1 MSQHPQHTRVMLVDD
16 TPARAAMLEQA
27 LVDCGFEVVCRMA
40 SAQGL
45 MKQVAEHQ
53 PDVVIVDIESP
64 DRDMLEH
71 MTVLNQHLPKPVIMF
86 AEQGDS
92 NTIDRAIRA
101 GVSAYVVDGLNP
113 ERVRSIVDVAV
124 ARFREFQ
131 ALRNELQQTR
141 TRLADRQ
148 VIEKAKALLI
158 QHRQMDED
166 EAYHAM
172 RKLAMDR
179 SQRLVDVANDIVS
192 VLGLLAPKSQRTRI
206 NENQSDPGL
215 YAAHR

>member
-1 MSQHPQHTRVMLVDD
+1 VSEQPQHTRVMLVDD

-27 LVDCGFEVVCRMA
+27 LTDCGFEVICRMA

-148 VIEKAKALLI
+148 VIDKAKALLI

-179 SQRLVDVANDIVS
+179 SQKLVDVANDIVS
-192 VLGLLAPKSQRTRI
+192 VLGLLAPKSQRTRD
-206 NENQSDPGL
+206 Q
-215 YAAHR
+215 

>member
-1 MSQHPQHTRVMLVDD
+1 MSEQPQHTRVMLVDD

-27 LVDCGFEVVCRMA
+27 LTDCGFEVVCRMA

-113 ERVRSIVDVAV
+113 DRVRSIVDVAV

-148 VIEKAKALLI
+148 VIDKAKALLI

-179 SQRLVDVANDIVS
+179 SQKLVDVANDIVS
-192 VLGLLAPKSQRTRI
+192 VLGLLAPKSQRTRD
-206 NENQSDPGL
+206 Q
-215 YAAHR
+215 

>member
-1 MSQHPQHTRVMLVDD
+1 MLVDD

-27 LVDCGFEVVCRMA
+27 LTDCGFEVVCRMA

-141 TRLADRQ
+141 TRLADRL
-148 VIEKAKALLI
+148 VIDKAKALLI

-179 SQRLVDVANDIVS
+179 SQKLVDVANDIVS
-192 VLGLLAPKSQRTRI
+192 VLGLLAPKSQRTRD
-206 NENQSDPGL
+206 Q
-215 YAAHR
+215 

>member
-1 MSQHPQHTRVMLVDD
+1 MSEQPQHTRVMLVDD

-27 LVDCGFEVVCRMA
+27 LTDCGFQVICRMA

-148 VIEKAKALLI
+148 VIDKAKALLI

-179 SQRLVDVANDIVS
+179 SQKLVDVANDIVS
-192 VLGLLAPKSQRTRI
+192 VLGLLAPKSQRTRD
-206 NENQSDPGL
+206 Q
-215 YAAHR
+215 

>member
-1 MSQHPQHTRVMLVDD
+1 MLVDD

-27 LVDCGFEVVCRMA
+27 LTDCGFEVVCRMA

-113 ERVRSIVDVAV
+113 DRVRSIVDVAV

-148 VIEKAKALLI
+148 VIDKAKALLI

-179 SQRLVDVANDIVS
+179 SQKLVDVANDIVS
-192 VLGLLAPKSQRTRI
+192 VLGLLAPKSQRTRD
-206 NENQSDPGL
+206 Q
-215 YAAHR
+215 

>member
-1 MSQHPQHTRVMLVDD
+1 MSEPPQHTRVMLVDD

-27 LVDCGFEVVCRMA
+27 LTDCGFEVVCRMA

-113 ERVRSIVDVAV
+113 DRVRSIVDVAV

-148 VIEKAKALLI
+148 VIDKAKALLI

-192 VLGLLAPKSQRTRI
+192 VLGLLAPKSQRTRD
-206 NENQSDPGL
+206 Q
-215 YAAHR
+215 

>member
-1 MSQHPQHTRVMLVDD
+1 MSEQPQHTRVMLVDD

-27 LVDCGFEVVCRMA
+27 LTDCGFEVVCRMA

-148 VIEKAKALLI
+148 VIDKAKALLI

-179 SQRLVDVANDIVS
+179 SQKLVDVANDIVS
-192 VLGLLAPKSQRTRI
+192 VLGLLAPKSQRTR
-206 NENQSDPGL
+206 DP
-215 YAAHR
+215 

>member
-1 MSQHPQHTRVMLVDD
+1 MSEPPQHTRVMLVDD

-27 LVDCGFEVVCRMA
+27 LTDCGFEVVCRMA

-113 ERVRSIVDVAV
+113 DRVRSIVDVAV

-141 TRLADRQ
+141 TRLADRP
-148 VIEKAKALLI
+148 VIDKAKALLI

-192 VLGLLAPKSQRTRI
+192 VLGLLAPKSQRTRD
-206 NENQSDPGL
+206 Q
-215 YAAHR
+215 

>member
-1 MSQHPQHTRVMLVDD
+1 VSEQPQHTRVMLVDD

-27 LVDCGFEVVCRMA
+27 LTDCGFEVVCRMA

-148 VIEKAKALLI
+148 VIDKAKALLI

-179 SQRLVDVANDIVS
+179 SQKLVDVANDIVS
-192 VLGLLAPKSQRTRI
+192 VLGLLAPKSQRTRD
-206 NENQSDPGL
+206 Q
-215 YAAHR
+215 

>member
-1 MSQHPQHTRVMLVDD
+1 MLVDD

-27 LVDCGFEVVCRMA
+27 LTDCGFEVVCRMA

-113 ERVRSIVDVAV
+113 DRVRSIVDVAV

-131 ALRNELQQTR
+131 ALRNELKQTR

-148 VIEKAKALLI
+148 VIDKAKALLM

-179 SQRLVDVANDIVS
+179 SQRLVDVANDMVS
-192 VLGLLAPKSQRTRI
+192 VLGLLAPKSQRTRD
-206 NENQSDPGL
+206 Q
-215 YAAHR
+215 

>member
-1 MSQHPQHTRVMLVDD
+1 MSEQPQHTRVMLVDD

-27 LVDCGFEVVCRMA
+27 LTDCGFEVVCRMA

-148 VIEKAKALLI
+148 VIDKAKALLI
-158 QHRQMDED
+158 QHRQMDEN

-179 SQRLVDVANDIVS
+179 SQKLVDVANDIVS
-192 VLGLLAPKSQRTRI
+192 VLGLLAPKSQRTRD
-206 NENQSDPGL
+206 Q
-215 YAAHR
+215 

>member
-1 MSQHPQHTRVMLVDD
+1 MLVDD

-27 LVDCGFEVVCRMA
+27 LTDCGFEVVCRMA

-113 ERVRSIVDVAV
+113 DRVRSIVDVAV

-148 VIEKAKALLI
+148 MIDKAKALLI

-179 SQRLVDVANDIVS
+179 SQKLVDVANDIVS
-192 VLGLLAPKSQRTRI
+192 VLGLLAPKSQRTRD
-206 NENQSDPGL
+206 Q
-215 YAAHR
+215 

>member
-1 MSQHPQHTRVMLVDD
+1 MLVDD

-27 LVDCGFEVVCRMA
+27 LTDCGFQVICRMA

-101 GVSAYVVDGLNP
+101 GVSAYVVDGHNP

-148 VIEKAKALLI
+148 VIDKAKALLI

-179 SQRLVDVANDIVS
+179 SQKLVDVANDIVS
-192 VLGLLAPKSQRTRI
+192 VLGLLAPKSQRTRD
-206 NENQSDPGL
+206 Q
-215 YAAHR
+215 

>member
-1 MSQHPQHTRVMLVDD
+1 MLVDD

-27 LVDCGFEVVCRMA
+27 LTDCGFEVVCRMA

-148 VIEKAKALLI
+148 VIDKAKALLI
-158 QHRQMDED
+158 QHRQMNED

-179 SQRLVDVANDIVS
+179 SQKLVDVANDIVS
-192 VLGLLAPKSQRTRI
+192 VLGLLAPKSQRTRD
-206 NENQSDPGL
+206 Q
-215 YAAHR
+215 

>member
-1 MSQHPQHTRVMLVDD
+1 MLVDD

-27 LVDCGFEVVCRMA
+27 LTDCGFQVICRMA

-141 TRLADRQ
+141 TRLADQQ
-148 VIEKAKALLI
+148 VIDKAKALLI

-179 SQRLVDVANDIVS
+179 SQKLVDVANDIVS
-192 VLGLLAPKSQRTRI
+192 VLGLLAPKSQRTRD
-206 NENQSDPGL
+206 Q
-215 YAAHR
+215 

>member
-1 MSQHPQHTRVMLVDD
+1 MLVDD

-27 LVDCGFEVVCRMA
+27 LTDCGFEVVCRMA

-86 AEQGDS
+86 AGQGDS

-148 VIEKAKALLI
+148 VIDKAKALLI

-192 VLGLLAPKSQRTRI
+192 VLGLLAPKSQRTRD
-206 NENQSDPGL
+206 Q
-215 YAAHR
+215 

>member
-1 MSQHPQHTRVMLVDD
+1 VSLTVSEQPQHTRVMLVDD

-27 LVDCGFEVVCRMA
+27 LTDCGFQVICRMA

-148 VIEKAKALLI
+148 VIDKAKALLI

-179 SQRLVDVANDIVS
+179 SQKLVDVANDIVS
-192 VLGLLAPKSQRTRI
+192 VLGLLAPKSQRTRD
-206 NENQSDPGL
+206 Q
-215 YAAHR
+215 

>member
-1 MSQHPQHTRVMLVDD
+1 MSLAVSEQPQHTRVMLVDD

-27 LVDCGFEVVCRMA
+27 LTDCGFEVICRMA

-148 VIEKAKALLI
+148 VIDKAKALLI

-179 SQRLVDVANDIVS
+179 SQKLVDVANDIVS
-192 VLGLLAPKSQRTRI
+192 VLGLLAPKSQRTRD
-206 NENQSDPGL
+206 Q
-215 YAAHR
+215 

>member
-1 MSQHPQHTRVMLVDD
+1 MLVED
-16 TPARAAMLEQA
+16 TPARAAVLEQA
-27 LVDCGFEVVCRMA
+27 LTDCGFEVVCRMA

-113 ERVRSIVDVAV
+113 DRVRFIVDVAV

-131 ALRNELQQTR
+131 ALRDELKQTR

-148 VIEKAKALLI
+148 VIDKAKALLI

-192 VLGLLAPKSQRTRI
+192 VLGLLAPKSQRPR
-206 NENQSDPGL
+206 DP
-215 YAAHR
+215 

>member
-113 ERVRSIVDVAV
+113 DRVRSIVDVAV

-192 VLGLLAPKSQRTRI
+192 VLGLLAPKTQRTRD
-206 NENQSDPGL
+206 Q
-215 YAAHR
+215 

>member
-1 MSQHPQHTRVMLVDD
+1 MSEQPQHTRVMLVDD

-27 LVDCGFEVVCRMA
+27 LTDCGFEVICRMA

-148 VIEKAKALLI
+148 VIDKAKALLI

-179 SQRLVDVANDIVS
+179 SQKLVDVANDIVS
-192 VLGLLAPKSQRTRI
+192 VLGLLAPKSQRTRD
-206 NENQSDPGL
+206 Q
-215 YAAHR
+215 

>member
-1 MSQHPQHTRVMLVDD
+1 VMLVDD

-27 LVDCGFEVVCRMA
+27 LTDCGFEVVCRMA

-113 ERVRSIVDVAV
+113 DRVRSIVDVAV

-148 VIEKAKALLI
+148 VIDKAKALLI

-179 SQRLVDVANDIVS
+179 SQKLVDVANDIVS
-192 VLGLLAPKSQRTRI
+192 VLGLLAPKSQRTRD
-206 NENQSDPGL
+206 Q
-215 YAAHR
+215 

>member
-1 MSQHPQHTRVMLVDD
+1 
-16 TPARAAMLEQA
+16 
-27 LVDCGFEVVCRMA
+27 MA

-148 VIEKAKALLI
+148 VIDKAKALLI

-179 SQRLVDVANDIVS
+179 SQKLVDVANDIVS
-192 VLGLLAPKSQRTRI
+192 VLGLLAPKSQRTRD
-206 NENQSDPGL
+206 Q
-215 YAAHR
+215 

>member
-1 MSQHPQHTRVMLVDD
+1 MSEQPQHTRVMLVDD

-27 LVDCGFEVVCRMA
+27 LTDCGFEVVCRMA

-141 TRLADRQ
+141 TRLADRL
-148 VIEKAKALLI
+148 VIDKAKALLI

-179 SQRLVDVANDIVS
+179 SQKLVDVANDIVS
-192 VLGLLAPKSQRTRI
+192 VLGLLAPKSQRTRD
-206 NENQSDPGL
+206 Q
-215 YAAHR
+215 

>member
-1 MSQHPQHTRVMLVDD
+1 VSEQPQHTRVMLVDD

-27 LVDCGFEVVCRMA
+27 LTDCGFEVVCRMA

-148 VIEKAKALLI
+148 VIDKAKALLI
-158 QHRQMDED
+158 QHRQMNED

-179 SQRLVDVANDIVS
+179 SQKLVDVANDIVS
-192 VLGLLAPKSQRTRI
+192 VLGLLAPKSQRTRD
-206 NENQSDPGL
+206 Q
-215 YAAHR
+215 

>member
-1 MSQHPQHTRVMLVDD
+1 MSERLNDTRVMLVDD

-27 LVDCGFEVVCRMA
+27 LVDCGCEVVCRL
-40 SAQGL
+40 STAQGL

-53 PDVVIVDIESP
+53 PDVVIVDLESP

-71 MTVLNQHLPKPVIMF
+71 MTVLNQHIPKPVIMF

-113 ERVRSIVDVAV
+113 DRVRPIIDVAV

-131 ALRNELQQTR
+131 ALREELQTTR

-158 QHRQMDED
+158 QHRNMGED

-179 SQRLVDVANDIVS
+179 SQRLVDVANDIIS
-192 VLGLLAPKSQRTRI
+192 VLDLLSPKAQGKRK
-206 NENQSDPGL
+206 P
-215 YAAHR
+215 

>member
-1 MSQHPQHTRVMLVDD
+1 
-16 TPARAAMLEQA
+16 
-27 LVDCGFEVVCRMA
+27 MA

-148 VIEKAKALLI
+148 VIDKAKALLI

-179 SQRLVDVANDIVS
+179 SQKLVDVANDIVS
-192 VLGLLAPKSQRTRI
+192 VLGLLAPKSQRTR
-206 NENQSDPGL
+206 DK
-215 YAAHR
+215 

>member
-1 MSQHPQHTRVMLVDD
+1 MLVDD

-27 LVDCGFEVVCRMA
+27 LTDCGFQVICRMA

-113 ERVRSIVDVAV
+113 ERVRSIFDVAV

-148 VIEKAKALLI
+148 VIDKAKALLI

-179 SQRLVDVANDIVS
+179 SQKLVDVANDIVS
-192 VLGLLAPKSQRTRI
+192 VLGLLAPKSQRTRD
-206 NENQSDPGL
+206 Q
-215 YAAHR
+215 

>member
-1 MSQHPQHTRVMLVDD
+1 MLVDD

-27 LVDCGFEVVCRMA
+27 LTDCGFEVICRMA

-148 VIEKAKALLI
+148 VIDKAKALLI

-179 SQRLVDVANDIVS
+179 SQKLVDVANDIVS
-192 VLGLLAPKSQRTRI
+192 VLGLLAPKSQRTRD
-206 NENQSDPGL
+206 Q
-215 YAAHR
+215 

>member
-1 MSQHPQHTRVMLVDD
+1 VSLTVSEQPQHTRVMLVDD

-27 LVDCGFEVVCRMA
+27 LTDCGFEVVCRMA

-148 VIEKAKALLI
+148 VIDKAKALLI

-179 SQRLVDVANDIVS
+179 SQKLVDVANDIVS
-192 VLGLLAPKSQRTRI
+192 VLGLLAPKSQRTRD
-206 NENQSDPGL
+206 Q
-215 YAAHR
+215 

>member
-1 MSQHPQHTRVMLVDD
+1 MLVDD

-27 LVDCGFEVVCRMA
+27 LTDCGFEVVCRMA

-113 ERVRSIVDVAV
+113 DRVRSIVDVAV

-131 ALRNELQQTR
+131 ALRNELRQTR

-148 VIEKAKALLI
+148 VIDKAKALLI
-158 QHRQMDED
+158 RHRQMDED

-179 SQRLVDVANDIVS
+179 GQRLVDVANDIVS
-192 VLGLLAPKSQRTRI
+192 VLGLLAPKSQRTPD
-206 NENQSDPGL
+206 Q
-215 YAAHR
+215 

>member
-1 MSQHPQHTRVMLVDD
+1 M
-16 TPARAAMLEQA
+16 
-27 LVDCGFEVVCRMA
+27 
-40 SAQGL
+40 
-45 MKQVAEHQ
+45 
-53 PDVVIVDIESP
+53 
-64 DRDMLEH
+64 
-71 MTVLNQHLPKPVIMF
+71 
-86 AEQGDS
+86 
-92 NTIDRAIRA
+92 
-101 GVSAYVVDGLNP
+101 VDGLNP

-148 VIEKAKALLI
+148 VIDKAKALLI

-179 SQRLVDVANDIVS
+179 SQKLVDVANDIVS
-192 VLGLLAPKSQRTRI
+192 VLGLLAPKSQRTRD
-206 NENQSDPGL
+206 Q
-215 YAAHR
+215 

>member
-1 MSQHPQHTRVMLVDD
+1 MLVDD

-27 LVDCGFEVVCRMA
+27 LTDCGFQVICRMA

-148 VIEKAKALLI
+148 VIDKAKALLI

-179 SQRLVDVANDIVS
+179 SQKLVDVANDIVS
-192 VLGLLAPKSQRTRI
+192 VLGLLAPKSQRTRD
-206 NENQSDPGL
+206 Q
-215 YAAHR
+215 

>member
-1 MSQHPQHTRVMLVDD
+1 MLVDD

-27 LVDCGFEVVCRMA
+27 LTDCGFEVVCRMA

-148 VIEKAKALLI
+148 VIDKAKALLI

-179 SQRLVDVANDIVS
+179 SQKLVDVANDIVS
-192 VLGLLAPKSQRTRI
+192 VLGLLAPKSQRTRD
-206 NENQSDPGL
+206 Q
-215 YAAHR
+215 

>member
-1 MSQHPQHTRVMLVDD
+1 MSLTVSEQPQHTRVMLVDD

-27 LVDCGFEVVCRMA
+27 LTDCGFEVVCRMA

-148 VIEKAKALLI
+148 VIDKAKALLI
-158 QHRQMDED
+158 QHRQMNED

-179 SQRLVDVANDIVS
+179 SQKLVDVANDIVS
-192 VLGLLAPKSQRTRI
+192 VLGLLAPKSQRTRD
-206 NENQSDPGL
+206 Q
-215 YAAHR
+215 

>member
-1 MSQHPQHTRVMLVDD
+1 MSEQPQHTRVMLVDD

-27 LVDCGFEVVCRMA
+27 LTDCGFEVVCRMA

-148 VIEKAKALLI
+148 VIDKAKALLI
-158 QHRQMDED
+158 QHRQMNED

-179 SQRLVDVANDIVS
+179 SQKLVDVANDIVS
-192 VLGLLAPKSQRTRI
+192 VLGLLAPKSQRTRD
-206 NENQSDPGL
+206 Q
-215 YAAHR
+215 

>member
-1 MSQHPQHTRVMLVDD
+1 MSEQPQHTRVMLVDD

-27 LVDCGFEVVCRMA
+27 LTDCGFEVVCRMA

-71 MTVLNQHLPKPVIMF
+71 MSVLNQHLPKPVIMF

-148 VIEKAKALLI
+148 VIDKAKALLI

-192 VLGLLAPKSQRTRI
+192 VLGLLAPKSQRTRD
-206 NENQSDPGL
+206 Q
-215 YAAHR
+215 

>member
-1 MSQHPQHTRVMLVDD
+1 VSLAVSEQPQHTRVMLVDD

-27 LVDCGFEVVCRMA
+27 LTDCGFEVICRMA

-148 VIEKAKALLI
+148 VIDKAKALLI

-179 SQRLVDVANDIVS
+179 SQKLVDVANDIVS
-192 VLGLLAPKSQRTRI
+192 VLGLLAPKSQRTRD
-206 NENQSDPGL
+206 Q
-215 YAAHR
+215 

>member
-1 MSQHPQHTRVMLVDD
+1 
-16 TPARAAMLEQA
+16 
-27 LVDCGFEVVCRMA
+27 
-40 SAQGL
+40 
-45 MKQVAEHQ
+45 
-53 PDVVIVDIESP
+53 
-64 DRDMLEH
+64 MLEH

-148 VIEKAKALLI
+148 VIDKAKALLI

-179 SQRLVDVANDIVS
+179 SQKLVDVANDIVS
-192 VLGLLAPKSQRTRI
+192 VLGLLAPKSQRTRD
-206 NENQSDPGL
+206 Q
-215 YAAHR
+215 